1 MNYVSSH
8 KSFSSEA
15 ILSSINLVKLD
26 RVLVSMWPSK
36 TFLKLFYYFT
46 TRCLASLRFGN
57 EAETVGKRLGSPYM
71 RPLPE
76 KPQALVRCRHSHLS
90 CTPRFLLQNF
100 ENIHATTGRLH

>member
-8 KSFSSEA
+8 KSFTPEA

-36 TFLKLFYYFT
+36 TFLKLFYFT

-57 EAETVGKRLGSPYM
+57 EAETVGKRLGSAYM
-71 RPLPE
+71 CLLPE
-76 KPQALVRCRHSHLS
+76 KPQALVCCRHSYLS
-90 CTPRFLLQNF
+90 CTPKFLLQNF
-100 ENIHATTGRLH
+100 ENIQVALY